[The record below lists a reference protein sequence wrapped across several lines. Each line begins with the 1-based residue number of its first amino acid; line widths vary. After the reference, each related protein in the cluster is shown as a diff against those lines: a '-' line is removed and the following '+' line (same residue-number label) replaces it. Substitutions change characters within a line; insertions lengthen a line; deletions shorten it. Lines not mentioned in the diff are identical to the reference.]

1 MQREPFK
8 TPRGL
13 KLVYTIAYVFIRGKT
28 QQIQYKFS
36 SKCKLVPNLSLF
48 YFINI

>member
-8 TPRGL
+8 TPCGL

-28 QQIQYKFS
+28 QLVQYPFS
-36 SKCKLVPNLSLF
+36 SNCKLVPNLSHFLF
-48 YFINI
+48 Y